1 MDREDVR
8 NKLFE
13 FAYTMAFQ
21 DATLR
26 NAFQK
31 WDDESEDSFHE
42 RKKTIKTNSREYV
55 KNYIDRVFSGN
66 IKDSSD
72 VLKTI
77 EKCCNSN
84 LGFTFGNAQKLVNM
98 TAKYMFL
105 SAYSEESKRELFRYC
120 HCPMDG
126 VMLRKVKTEFPMFKL
141 DSSFS
146 WSKLEM
152 ENGAIPQYYIEFQEY
167 IKRLAKKLEDGQVG
181 IDLIPLEVD
190 YICWE

>member
-1 MDREDVR
+1 MNREEIR
-8 NKLFE
+8 YKLFE
-13 FAYTMAFQ
+13 FAFTMAFQ

-42 RKKTIKTNSREYV
+42 RKKTIKDNSREHVKKYV
-55 KNYIDRVFSGN
+55 DSIFSGN
-66 IKDSSD
+66 IKETSD
-72 VLKTI
+72 VLATI

-105 SAYSEESKRELFRYC
+105 SVYSDESKRELFRNC

-126 VMLRKVKTEFPMFKL
+126 VMLRKVKTEFPTFKL

-146 WSKLEM
+146 WSKMEM
-152 ENGAIPQYYIEFQEY
+152 ENSTIPEYYIEFQEH
-167 IKRLAKKLEDGQVG
+167 IKMLAVKLEEGQDRKD
-181 IDLIPLEVD
+181 IIPIEVD